1 MRIFTLT
8 LNPAFDLH
16 AKADS
21 FALHRESV
29 ADITARDAGGKG
41 VNISRALTA
50 FGVENKAVVLLGS
63 ENGDSFASMLD
74 SYGLLHTDFVTEG
87 RIRENVT
94 LHVAG
99 EPETRLSFRGF
110 TTHDSML
117 DEIEAV
123 LLAQIEPGD
132 AVTFTGSIPQGFT
145 HARVMTFLSRIK
157 MRGAQLVIDSK
168 SITRED
174 LVALRPALIKPNKEE
189 ITAYIGHSVDTLA
202 DAVAGARA
210 LAGAGIGNVM
220 ISFGGEGA
228 LLVAS
233 GHTFLA
239 RPPRIVP
246 LSTVG
251 AGDSAI
257 AGFLYAAEEGL
268 PAMDCLRTAVAF
280 GTAACLTEG
289 TNPPKKEDVAK
300 ILPDVF
306 VQEVLADL

>member
-1 MRIFTLT
+1 MRAFTLT

-50 FGVENKAVVLLGS
+50 FGVENEAFVLLGR
-63 ENGDSFASMLD
+63 ENGDAFVSMLD
-74 SYGLLHTDFVTEG
+74 GYGLLHTDFYTDG
-87 RIRENVT
+87 GIRENIT
-94 LHVAG
+94 LHVEG

-110 TTHDSML
+110 HAEDSVL
-117 DEIEAV
+117 DQIEAL
-123 LLAQIEPGD
+123 LLARIEPGD

-168 SITRED
+168 SITGED
-174 LVALRPALIKPNKEE
+174 LAALRPALIKPNEE
-189 ITAYIGHSVDTLA
+189 EVAAYVGHPVASLA
-202 DAVAGARA
+202 GAVPGARA
-210 LAGAGIGNVM
+210 LAEAGIGNVM
-220 ISFGGEGA
+220 ISFGGAGA

-233 GHTFLA
+233 GHTFVA
-239 RPPRIVP
+239 RPPKITP

-257 AGFLYAAEEGL
+257 AGFLYAASEGL

-289 TNPPKKEDVAK
+289 TNPPKKEDVAQ
-300 ILPDVF
+300 ILPEVF

>member
-1 MRIFTLT
+1 MRAFTLT

-21 FALHRESV
+21 FVLHHESV
-29 ADITARDAGGKG
+29 ADVTARDAGGKG

-50 FGVENKAVVLLGS
+50 FGVENEAVLLLGR
-63 ENGDSFASMLD
+63 ENGDGFAAMLD
-74 SYGLLHTDFVTEG
+74 GYGLLHTDFYTDG
-87 RIRENVT
+87 SIRENIT

-110 TTHDSML
+110 TAQDSLL
-117 DEIEAV
+117 DEIEAA
-123 LLAQIEPGD
+123 LLARIEPGD
-132 AVTFTGSIPQGFT
+132 AVTFTGSVPQGFT
-145 HARVMTFLSRIK
+145 HARVLTFLSRIK

-174 LVALRPALIKPNKEE
+174 LVSLRPALIKPNEE
-189 ITAYIGHSVDTLA
+189 EVAAYIGHPAATLA
-202 DAVAGARA
+202 DAVLGART
-210 LAGAGIGNVM
+210 LAETGIGNVM

-239 RPPRIVP
+239 RPPKITP

-257 AGFLYAAEEGL
+257 AGFLYAASEGL
-268 PAMDCLRTAVAF
+268 PAIDCLRTAVAF

-306 VQEVLADL
+306 VQEVMADL